1 MASILL
7 VDDSATMLTSMSQLI
22 SDLGHSVVTAESGEA
37 AMGKI
42 GGGGAFDLMIT
53 DFNMPGMNGA
63 ELIAAARKTPKFRF
77 APILVLT
84 TETRAAKQDEAKR
97 AGATGWLTK
106 PVKKENLVAALD
118 RVLS

>member
-7 VDDSATMLTSMSQLI
+7 VDDSSTMLTSMGQLI
-22 SDLGHSVVTAESGEA
+22 TDLGHSVTLAESGEV

-42 GGGGAFDLMIT
+42 SGAGRFDLMIT

-63 ELIAAARKTPKFRF
+63 QLIAAARKTPSFRF

-84 TETRAAKQDEAKR
+84 TETRAAKQQEAKQ

-106 PVKKENLVAALD
+106 PVQKAQLVTALG
-118 RVLS
+118 RVLN